1 MGLFDRNNRKGGLM
15 DEIRCDE
22 PSYLI
27 WKWHPS
33 GSQPGANNRENA
45 IRWGSS
51 LRVKDGEVVSVKVE
65 SPTGRSLVFGDT
77 VVRVSSSYAL
87 AMHVDTDESNAAGLA
102 GVVYGELVK

>member
-1 MGLFDRNNRKGGLM
+1 MGLFDKNNRKGGFM

-33 GSQPGANNRENA
+33 GVQAGSSQRENS

-51 LRVKDGEVVSVKVE
+51 LRVKDGEVA
-65 SPTGRSLVFGDT
+65 VFVYKQEDGTMQDFIEGPFDQID
-77 VVRVSSSYAL
+77 VV
-87 AMHVDTDESNAAGLA
+87 
-102 GVVYGELVK
+102 